1 MLEFEFSRVLR
12 VQTSSPAF
20 AGDFVERALGR
31 QRVELGGGAAVAKHA
46 TGPVAVRVVNEVVAL
61 ALGLR
66 DAPFGGRVR
75 RHVVSI
81 PGQVVARFG
90 LRHRAAAGIS
100 ERTDALAVTVSEE
113 TGNIHIFYDG
123 DFEKVQKEDL
133 TVRLAKLLQNK

>member
-1 MLEFEFSRVLR
+1 RS
-12 VQTSSPAF
+12 
-20 AGDFVERALGR
+20 
-31 QRVELGGGAAVAKHA
+31 EL
-46 TGPVAVRVVNEVVAL
+46 P
-61 ALGLR
+61 
-66 DAPFGGRVR
+66 
-75 RHVVSI
+75 
-81 PGQVVARFG
+81 ARFG